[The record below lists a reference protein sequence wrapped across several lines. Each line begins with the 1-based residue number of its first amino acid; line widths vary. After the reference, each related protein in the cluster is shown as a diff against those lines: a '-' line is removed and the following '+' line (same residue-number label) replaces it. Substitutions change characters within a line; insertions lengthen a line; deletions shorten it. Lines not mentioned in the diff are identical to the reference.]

1 MAHWSDMPRILEIQG
16 FPAFFMHGGPEYM
29 TVLVNSGPECMAVL
43 IRKRS
48 SFPELLDM
56 DQMNLLE

>member
-1 MAHWSDMPRILEIQG
+1 
-16 FPAFFMHGGPEYM
+16 M

-48 SFPELLDM
+48 SLPELLDM
-56 DQMNLLE
+56 GQMNLLE